1 MLSTEITTYKTG
13 GETPTDKNMHPG
25 EYGRVSA
32 WIRKIKNDLVLNKDI
47 YGHPPSIVFEKPAP
61 QYMKAKI
68 IDPTTMPGDE
78 APDKSHSYIEAPDG
92 TPTLRRHI
100 DFSPPDTNGASAA
113 LGVAATL
120 LNMGT
125 PGTGDDNYLTVVN
138 PDYIPPP
145 TMRKIRVW
153 VHHWIMARI
162 PEQHLHLVNDV
173 VKGDIEDLLVKVY
186 GLAAREPKKYC
197 KVIKTRMKSNQLNFR
212 TFNLMIHQWIL
223 DQYEYFD
230 TIQGAICSGEHK
242 MPECDFVGHIMDQME
257 EYMPKFVEIY
267 RPGVLFQGVNQGAV
281 SARVLRIRVRGDIC
295 DSIALLGL

>member
-1 MLSTEITTYKTG
+1 
-13 GETPTDKNMHPG
+13 MHPG

-32 WIRKIKNDLVLNKDI
+32 WIKKTKNDLVLNKDI
-47 YGHPPSIVFEKPAP
+47 YGHPPSIVFERPAT
-61 QYMKAKI
+61 QYMKARI
-68 IDPTTMPGDE
+68 IDPDTIPGYPPQGDN
-78 APDKSHSYIEAPDG
+78 HSYIAAPNG
-92 TPTLRRHI
+92 TPALRRHI
-100 DFSPPDTNGASAA
+100 DFSPPGTNGASTG
-113 LGVAATL
+113 LGVASTL
-120 LNMGT
+120 LNLGT
-125 PGTGDDNYLTVVN
+125 PGTGDANYLTVLN

-145 TMRKIRVW
+145 TMRKIRTW
-153 VHHWIMARI
+153 VHHWIIARI

-173 VKGDIEDLLVKVY
+173 VKGDIEDLLIKVY

-212 TFNLMIHQWIL
+212 NFNLMIHQWIL

-230 TIQGAICSGEHK
+230 TTQDAICSGDHK
-242 MPECDFVGHIMDQME
+242 MPECDCVGHIMDQME

-281 SARVLRIRVRGDIC
+281 GARVLRIRVRGDIC